1 MMRNEVGN
9 RRRGVAALTAASLG
23 ALALAFVAGSASAQD
38 ATPAAAATPV
48 IEQKAVDI
56 LKAAGAAIGGA
67 KSLSFTAVST
77 YERFGRTGQPL
88 YYSVLN
94 EVSLERP
101 NKLRVIKP
109 GDGTPDE
116 FYYDG
121 KTITAYIPQGN
132 LVATADAPPTIDKM
146 LDVAWD
152 KAAIYFPFVDAI
164 SDDPF
169 AAASKG
175 LKSLYYVGTSVTV
188 GGVKTDVI
196 AGENE
201 EIQAELWIGAEDHL
215 PRMLRARYVNE
226 PARANYETAF
236 SDWKI
241 NPKFAAGTF
250 ESQKAK
256 TANKIEFEPPGAN
269 ETPAPK

>member
-1 MMRNEVGN
+1 M
-9 RRRGVAALTAASLG
+9 AFAAAS
-23 ALALAFVAGSASAQD
+23 ALAQAAPAATP
-38 ATPAAAATPV
+38 TPAAAPTPAPTPTPV
-48 IEQKAVDI
+48 VEQKALDI

-67 KSLSFTAVST
+67 KTLSFTAVST
-77 YERFGRTGQPL
+77 YERAARTGQPL

-109 GDGTPDE
+109 GDGAPDE

-121 KTITAYIPQGN
+121 KTITAYIPQDN

-175 LKSLYYVGTSVTV
+175 LKSLYYVGTSIAV

-196 AGENE
+196 AGEND

-215 PRMLRARYVNE
+215 PRLLRARYVNE
-226 PARANYETAF
+226 PAQANYETAF
-236 SDWKI
+236 SDWKL

-250 ESQKAK
+250 ESSKAK
-256 TANKIEFEPPGAN
+256 TAHKIEFEPPGAN